1 LPTLSW
7 NISLNRGSGCF
18 DVAERRPIWV
28 LRPWTADYYAHS
40 SILAQLV
47 SGAIAIAASLP
58 PRPTDAG
65 ELTIEREE
73 EKKSSVRPC
82 NPPVP
87 EWSCYFSELAQIP
100 EWVRNGLVTFPS
112 WHKSQNGLVT
122 FPRWHKSQNGLVTF
136 PRWHKSRNGRVT
148 QTFLVQVRTGWQGQ

>member
-1 LPTLSW
+1 MPTLSW

-100 EWVRNGLVTFPS
+100 EWSCYFSEMAQIPEWSCYFSEMAQIPKWPGNPDFFGT
-112 WHKSQNGLVT
+112 SQNWMART
-122 FPRWHKSQNGLVTF
+122 
-136 PRWHKSRNGRVT
+136 
-148 QTFLVQVRTGWQGQ
+148 VRSGTKL

>member
-1 LPTLSW
+1 M
-7 NISLNRGSGCF
+7 NRGSGCF

-87 EWSCYFSELAQIP
+87 KWGPKWSCYFSELAQIP
-100 EWVRNGLVTFPS
+100 EWSCYFSEMAQIPEWSCYFSEMAQIPKWPGNPDFFGT
-112 WHKSQNGLVT
+112 SQNWMART
-122 FPRWHKSQNGLVTF
+122 
-136 PRWHKSRNGRVT
+136 
-148 QTFLVQVRTGWQGQ
+148 VRSGTKL